1 MLYDLVGTGNIREDL
16 EKLSHSLDEFYSVE
30 SLEFEVKTGQG
41 KNARTTKEHKDL
53 VFLKDPKE
61 FFDHIIAER
70 GLDREKVLIRVGL
83 DGGQGSFKVIV
94 SIFETDYDPD
104 ITFSTKEGPGNRLTG
119 SSRML
124 VMALCDDLQVKYIF
138 RLSQGISK
146 YGFIVGDL

>member
-1 MLYDLVGTGNIREDL
+1 MRCQGSFALLRCFT
-16 EKLSHSLDEFYSVE
+16 VE
-30 SLEFEVKTGQG
+30 SLEFEVKTGKG
-41 KNARTTKEHKDL
+41 KSAKTTKEQKDL
-53 VFLKDPKE
+53 VFLKDPKA
-61 FFDHIIAER
+61 FCDHIIAER

-124 VMALCDDLQVKYIF
+124 AMALCDDLQVKYFF
-138 RLSQGISK
+138 RLNQGICK
-146 YGFIVGDL
+146 FG